1 MAFCADDASG
11 SDEAAAGPGAGAVNA
26 GDGDDAAMNA
36 DDAAVNT
43 DDDDVDAH
51 GAVRLDDDVLDDV
64 LDEDAVL
71 DADDDGFCVDAPE
84 RPGPGAGDFTQ
95 FSPPSLPLPRTISD
109 GLTMS
114 IRSLLRSDLGFVW
127 LPVGS
132 WPRTVRGSGL
142 TFFREVSETA

>member
-11 SDEAAAGPGAGAVNA
+11 SDEAAAGFDEGPGPGAADEPSA
-26 GDGDDAAMNA
+26 G
-36 DDAAVNT
+36 
-43 DDDDVDAH
+43 
-51 GAVRLDDDVLDDV
+51 
-64 LDEDAVL
+64 LDEVPGPRAADEAAASAGL
-71 DADDDGFCVDAPE
+71 DEGTSVTTADVVGPGADAPE

-95 FSPPSLPLPRTISD
+95 FSPPSLPLPRTILD

-142 TFFREVSETA
+142 TIFREVSETA